1 MELDI
6 AKYKEQVE
14 SLTRELN
21 SEKAK
26 SHKSSVTVLKK
37 IARIK
42 DVLTKQ
48 MDEVSASAISEKNI
62 GPVMNVPFQE

>member
-14 SLTRELN
+14 NLTQELN

-26 SHKSSVTVLKK
+26 SHKSGVTVLKK
-37 IARIK
+37 IAHIK
-42 DVLTKQ
+42 GVLTKQ
-48 MDEVSASAISEKNI
+48 MDEVSIR
-62 GPVMNVPFQE
+62 V